1 MAFESVFAMHA
12 GARHLYRDQR
22 DVETG
27 NNGKMARRRRHRR
40 GSAAESREKVHFHNR
55 VKYFAVRLF
64 QKSRGGLKNAR
75 ARARARAWCL
85 LRRCGKKK
93 KKRKGKKEKEEEEE
107 EESKVPSAE
116 RSEKDYWICS
126 CWYIPLPRGRGNP
139 FFGSPLFRS
148 PFLFFTYTA
157 RGIMTKDVEVIYR
170 FYRFFDRR

>member
-1 MAFESVFAMHA
+1 MRA

-27 NNGKMARRRRHRR
+27 NNEKRARRRHRR

-55 VKYFAVRLF
+55 VRYFAVRLF
-64 QKSRGGLKNAR
+64 QKSRGGLEN
-75 ARARARAWCL
+75 ARARAWCP

-93 KKRKGKKEKEEEEE
+93 KRKRKEKRRKGKEKEEEG
-107 EESKVPSAE
+107 SKVPSAE

-126 CWYIPLPRGRGNP
+126 RWYIPPLRGRGNP
-139 FFGSPLFRS
+139 FFDPLLFRS
-148 PFLFFTYTA
+148 PFFFFTYTA

>member
-93 KKRKGKKEKEEEEE
+93 KREKEKRKKKKKKKKNRRYLLLNVVKKIIGSARAGTFLSLAVGEIL
-107 EESKVPSAE
+107 SSVLRFSVPPFS
-116 RSEKDYWICS
+116 SS
-126 CWYIPLPRGRGNP
+126 LIPRAGL
-139 FFGSPLFRS
+139 
-148 PFLFFTYTA
+148 
-157 RGIMTKDVEVIYR
+157 
-170 FYRFFDRR
+170 